1 MRLIYTLLILSLSF
15 TTVYSQK
22 ERVMNQP
29 YADLK
34 RYHLGFHIGLHTQD
48 LILTNT
54 GLPTVDGKTL
64 FAEIRSYSPG
74 FSVGVIGDMYLSRY
88 LNLRFVPTIN
98 FGSKKV
104 RFKSIEDS
112 TYEETTL
119 RSNYLSFPLSLK
131 FSSLRMNNVRP
142 YLTGGVYGA
151 FDLGRKKS
159 EPLLM
164 KAVDYGLEIGLGC
177 DIYLPFFKLCPEL
190 KFSFGLADL
199 LEKKRPDLREEAQM
213 IYTNAL
219 SKARSRMIT
228 LTFNFE

>member
-1 MRLIYTLLILSLSF
+1 
-15 TTVYSQK
+15 
-22 ERVMNQP
+22 MNQP

>member
-1 MRLIYTLLILSLSF
+1 
-15 TTVYSQK
+15 
-22 ERVMNQP
+22 MNQP

-131 FSSLRMNNVRP
+131 FSSLRLNNVRP
-142 YLTGGVYGA
+142 YLIGGVYGA